1 VAIVLGLLLA
11 RSAGDWLW
19 VLLVGAGAALIGTL
33 LLTRIAARSEAQ
45 VRQIQEAI
53 ARFGEGDLE
62 ARPPLSTGGNLRSL
76 ADEFSRTADRLSQV
90 LRSST
95 LERSQMAA
103 LFEQMHDGIIL
114 TDESGRIGSIN
125 LAAARLFNTTRED
138 AIGRS
143 LIEVTRDYELHNALR
158 TTLSR
163 PNERQSIE
171 VRSGP
176 RQVSLRVSAVPDP
189 AGGPPSG
196 LVVLQDIT
204 EVRQLERVRRD
215 FVANI
220 GHEFRTPLA
229 SIKLIAETLH
239 TAIQDDPERAR
250 EFLRRIDMEVDGLT
264 DLVRELL
271 ELSRIESGQIRL
283 VREQANIARL
293 IDHAAGRLRPHAERA
308 GLYLTVHNEDELP
321 TVWADPTRIEAVIV
335 NLLHNAI
342 KFTPPGGHVT
352 VTSKR
357 EGAEI
362 IVSVADT
369 GQGVL
374 PEDLPRVFERFYKGD
389 TSRTRQ
395 GEQKE
400 GEGGTGLGLAI
411 AKHTIQAHGGRI
423 WAESHYGNGATF
435 HFTLPIQG

>member
-1 VAIVLGLLLA
+1 VALVLGLLLA
-11 RSAGDWLW
+11 RSASEWLW
-19 VLLVGAGAALIGTL
+19 VLLVGAGATL
-33 LLTRIAARSEAQ
+33 LGTFLIMRSAAQSRAQ
-45 VRQIQEAI
+45 IGQIKDAMG
-53 ARFGEGDLE
+53 RFGEGDLE
-62 ARPPLSTGGNLRSL
+62 ARPTLIVGGDLRPL
-76 ADEFSRTADRLSQV
+76 ADEFSRMADRLSQV

-103 LFEQMHDGIIL
+103 VFEQMHDGIIL

-158 TTLSR
+158 K
-163 PNERQSIE
+163 SIE

-176 RQVSLRVSAVPDP
+176 RQVSLWVSAVPDP

-229 SIKLIAETLH
+229 SIKLMAETLH
-239 TAIQDDPERAR
+239 TAIQDDPERAH
-250 EFLRRIDMEVDGLT
+250 EFLRRIDVEVDGLT

-283 VREQANIARL
+283 VREGVNIARL

-308 GLYLTVHNEDELP
+308 GLHLTVHNEDEIP
-321 TVWADPTRIEAVIV
+321 TVWADPTRIEAVTV

-342 KFTPPGGHVT
+342 KFTPPGGRVT

-357 EGAEI
+357 EGGEI

-369 GQGVL
+369 GQGIL
-374 PEDLPRVFERFYKGD
+374 PEDLPRIFERFYKGD
-389 TSRTRQ
+389 TSRTRR
-395 GEQKE
+395 GEQKA

-423 WAESHYGNGATF
+423 WAESHYGDGSTF
-435 HFTLPIQG
+435 YFTLPIQS